1 MWRTIAFAGIV
12 AGLLPYLVFLL
23 HREMTTGERKDFA
36 GIGLVACIVLA
47 VGFAIWLT
55 GWHVPPELGTLP

>member
-1 MWRTIAFAGIV
+1 MWRIIAIAGIV

-23 HREMTTGERKDFA
+23 YREMTSGERKDFA
-36 GIGLVACIVLA
+36 AIGLVACIVLA

-55 GWHVPPELGTLP
+55 GWHVPPELRAVP

>member
-1 MWRTIAFAGIV
+1 MQSSW
-12 AGLLPYLVFLL
+12 AGLPIKPHLSDPAAYGCGL
-23 HREMTTGERKDFA
+23 
-36 GIGLVACIVLA
+36 LVACIVLT